1 MKTVLFIASIFFA
14 GTLFSQIEAIEF
26 NASFNK
32 ANSVDWLEKL
42 TDCSVSAVDI
52 MVNPDLQKKHK
63 IVVVPTIL
71 ILDDGEEIARFQANI
86 MMKLEATREEVQD
99 KIDETIMSNF

>member
-1 MKTVLFIASIFFA
+1 MKAVLFIASIFFA
-14 GTLFSQIEAIEF
+14 GSLFSQIEAIEF

-32 ANSVDWLEKL
+32 ANSVDWLNDL
-42 TDCSVSAVDI
+42 TDCSTSAIDI
-52 MVNPDLQKKHK
+52 MVSPDLQKKYK

-86 MMKLEATREEVQD
+86 MMIMESTKKEVQET
-99 KIDETIMSNF
+99 IDELLMSNF